1 MLLDND
7 LPALNNLCLSL
18 AEIRYQK
25 GLKQE
30 QGWTTG
36 KMILMIFLVFKC
48 YCTLVVSQNE
58 HCQSSVTL
66 PQCEAFYKQY
76 NLPMQNSH
84 KESHCCCKA
93 DIESSTPGYVVIWD
107 EGEFQSCHWYLCL
120 TEATAQRCSIKMVLL
135 EISPENTF
143 ARVSSLVKVPQPVTL
158 FKKQRLS
165 RVLPCEFCKISKN
178 TFLQR
183 TTLVA
188 VHFRIKLVS
197 ELRVNVKITPVTE
210 SAVFTTSCYL
220 QFLKNMKYVRI
231 ALNDF

>member
-1 MLLDND
+1 MLLEND
-7 LPALNNLCLSL
+7 LPVLNKLYLSL

-30 QGWTTG
+30 QGWTIG
-36 KMILMIFLVFKC
+36 KMILMSFLVFKC

-66 PQCEAFYKQY
+66 PQCETFYKHY
-76 NLPMQNSH
+76 NIPIQNSH
-84 KESHCCCKA
+84 KESHCCCKD

-120 TEATAQRCSIKMVLL
+120 TEATAQRWSIKMVLL

-165 RVLPCEFCKISKN
+165 RCFP
-178 TFLQR
+178 
-183 TTLVA
+183 
-188 VHFRIKLVS
+188 
-197 ELRVNVKITPVTE
+197 VNFAK
-210 SAVFTTSCYL
+210 
-220 QFLKNMKYVRI
+220 FLKTPFLRERLWWLFI
-231 ALNDF
+231 LE

>member
-1 MLLDND
+1 MLLEND
-7 LPALNNLCLSL
+7 LPVLNKLYLSL

-30 QGWTTG
+30 QGWTIG
-36 KMILMIFLVFKC
+36 KMILMSFLVFKC

-66 PQCEAFYKQY
+66 PQCETFYKHY
-76 NLPMQNSH
+76 NIPIQNSH
-84 KESHCCCKA
+84 KESHCCCKD

-120 TEATAQRCSIKMVLL
+120 TEATAQRWSIKMVLL

-165 RVLPCEFCKISKN
+165 RCFP
-178 TFLQR
+178 
-183 TTLVA
+183 
-188 VHFRIKLVS
+188 
-197 ELRVNVKITPVTE
+197 VNFAK
-210 SAVFTTSCYL
+210 
-220 QFLKNMKYVRI
+220 FLKTPFLTERLWWLFI
-231 ALNDF
+231 LE

>member
-1 MLLDND
+1 MLLEND
-7 LPALNNLCLSL
+7 LPALNNLYLSL

-107 EGEFQSCHWYLCL
+107 EGEFQSCRWYLCL
-120 TEATAQRCSIKMVLL
+120 TEATTHRCSIKMVLL

-165 RVLPCEFCKISKN
+165 RCFP
-178 TFLQR
+178 
-183 TTLVA
+183 
-188 VHFRIKLVS
+188 
-197 ELRVNVKITPVTE
+197 VNFAK
-210 SAVFTTSCYL
+210 
-220 QFLKNMKYVRI
+220 FLKTHFLRERLWWLFI
-231 ALNDF
+231 LE